1 MLIQKKICKSIFLG
15 LIAIELLYVIYKK
28 VGNYGNE
35 VSDCDSA
42 RFDQNLMHTEQYKQ
56 PNLLYIL
63 ILTAPSHFSNRQS
76 IRSTWLDTAGDYGLI
91 KYSFFI
97 GNIGVPVPIMSEVIK
112 EKDYYGDIT
121 ILHGV
126 EEVYE
131 RLSRKVL
138 QAFSWV
144 AKHIDAVYFLE
155 TDDDCY
161 VVMKTLYEIVS
172 SGSLPITKLMFGP
185 IQISAPIQT
194 MGKWAEFGW
203 YLCDA
208 YLPYALGVGY
218 IITQDVVKYIRRN
231 RHMLTHYNNDDLSV
245 GAWVAPLNLTYIID
259 NERVTLLP
267 NPCTPSTWVIH
278 GCDYELFRKIH
289 SSLQNGKLICS

>member
-1 MLIQKKICKSIFLG
+1 MLSRKIYKSIFFG
-15 LIAIELLYVIYKK
+15 IVVVELLCLLYKK
-28 VGNYGNE
+28 VGNFGIE
-35 VSDCDSA
+35 VSNCDTA
-42 RFDQNLMHTEQYKQ
+42 IFDQNLLHKVPYQ
-56 PNLLYIL
+56 PPYMLYII

-76 IRSTWLDTAGDYGLI
+76 IRSTWLDSASNYDHV
-91 KYSFFI
+91 KYSFVI
-97 GNIGVPVPIMSEVIK
+97 GNVGVPDPIMSTVI
-112 EKDYYGDIT
+112 EENENFGDIT

-131 RLSRKVL
+131 KLSRKVL

-161 VVMKTLYEIVS
+161 VVMKTLYEIIS
-172 SGSLPITKLMFGP
+172 NGSFPTTKLIFGP
-185 IQISAPIQT
+185 IQVSAPIHT
-194 MGKWAEFGW
+194 IGKWAEFGW

-231 RHMLTHYNNDDLSV
+231 KHRFTHYNNDDLAV
-245 GAWVAPLNLTYIID
+245 GAWIAPLNLTYIID
-259 NERVTLLP
+259 NKGVTILP
-267 NPCTPSTWVIH
+267 NPCTRSTWVIH
-278 GCDYELFRKIH
+278 GCDYKLFRKIH
-289 SSLQNGKLICS
+289 SSLQRGNLICAD